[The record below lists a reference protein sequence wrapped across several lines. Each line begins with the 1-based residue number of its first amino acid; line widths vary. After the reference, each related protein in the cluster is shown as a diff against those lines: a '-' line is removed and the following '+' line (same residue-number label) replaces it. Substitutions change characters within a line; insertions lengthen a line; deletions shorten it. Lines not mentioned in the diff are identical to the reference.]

1 MARVL
6 IAGGGIAG
14 AITAI
19 ALHEVGHEPVLYE
32 AYDRSAEGVGAFLTL
47 AVNGL
52 DALTPLG
59 LKPLV
64 KSLGFD
70 TPRMTLGLGN
80 GRRLTE
86 FPLGGPLPDGTVSQ
100 TVLRSD
106 LYVALRDEAA
116 RRGVHTEFGKRLTGA
131 TQTSSG
137 VTATFAD
144 RTKTDGDLLIGADGL
159 RSAVRRIIDPSA
171 PAPRY
176 VPLLNTGGFT
186 RGLKL
191 DDEPGVLHMVFGHK
205 VFFAHVIAPD
215 GAIWWFAN
223 VPHAAE
229 PTESD
234 LATMRG
240 PGWRPRLL
248 DLVRSDRARAAEI
261 VEATETI
268 YEPWATYDFP
278 TVPVWHRGRIGLIG
292 DAAHATSPA
301 AGQGASMAIEDAV
314 TMAKCLRDVSDPAAA
329 LTAFETLRR
338 ERVEAVVAQG
348 KRNGDAKA
356 PGPVGRVIRDFFMT
370 RALRKPSGDDPNRFM
385 WEHRIDWAAPVA
397 VSPV

>member
-32 AYDRSAEGVGAFLTL
+32 AYDRSSEGVGAFLTL
-47 AVNGL
+47 AVNGI

-64 KSLGFD
+64 KDLGFD
-70 TPRMTLGLGN
+70 TPRMTLRLGN
-80 GRRLTE
+80 GRRLSE

-116 RRGVHTEFGKRLTGA
+116 RRGVHTEFGKRLTDA
-131 TQTSSG
+131 QQTADG

-144 RTKTDGDLLIGADGL
+144 GTKAHGDLLIGADGL
-159 RSAVRRIIDPSA
+159 RSAVRGILDPSA
-171 PAPRY
+171 PSPRY
-176 VPLLNTGGFT
+176 VPLLNTGGFA
-186 RGLKL
+186 RGLDL
-191 DDEPGVLHMVFGHK
+191 DDEPGVMHMVFGRK
-205 VFFAHVIAPD
+205 AFFAYVLAPD
-215 GAIWWFAN
+215 GVIWWFAN
-223 VPHAAE
+223 VPHASE

-234 LATMRG
+234 LAAMRG
-240 PGWRPRLL
+240 PGWRKRLL
-248 DLVRSDRARAAEI
+248 DLARPDRTPATALI
-261 VEATETI
+261 EASENI

-314 TMAKCLRDVSDPAAA
+314 TLARCLRDVPDPAAA
-329 LTAFETLRR
+329 LTTFEALRR

-356 PGPVGRVIRDFFMT
+356 PGPVGRVLRDFFIS
-370 RALRKPSGDDPNRFM
+370 RAVRKPATDDPNRFM
-385 WEHRIDWAAPVA
+385 WDYRLDWEAPVKA
-397 VSPV
+397 A

>member
-1 MARVL
+1 MARIL

-64 KSLGFD
+64 KDLGFD

-80 GRRLTE
+80 GRRLSE
-86 FPLGGPLPDGTVSQ
+86 FPLGGALPDGTVSQ

-106 LYVALRDEAA
+106 LYVTLRDEAV
-116 RRGVHTEFGKRLTGA
+116 RRGVRTEFGKRLTGA
-131 TQTSSG
+131 EQSADG
-137 VTATFAD
+137 VTAVFAD
-144 RTKTDGDLLIGADGL
+144 GTKTHGDLLIGADGL
-159 RSAVRRIIDPSA
+159 RSTVRRILDPSA
-171 PAPRY
+171 PSPRY
-176 VPLLNTGGFT
+176 VPLLNTGGFA
-186 RGLKL
+186 RGLDL
-191 DDEPGVLHMVFGHK
+191 DDEPGIMHMVFGRK
-205 VFFAHVIAPD
+205 AFFAHVLAPD
-215 GAIWWFAN
+215 GAVWWFAN
-223 VPHAAE
+223 VPHASE

-234 LATMRG
+234 LAGMRG
-240 PGWRPRLL
+240 PGWRKRLL
-248 DLVRSDRARAAEI
+248 DLVRADRTPAAAI
-261 VEATETI
+261 IEASENI

-301 AGQGASMAIEDAV
+301 AGQGAAMAIEDAV
-314 TMAKCLRDVSDPAAA
+314 TLAMCLRDVADPAAA
-329 LTAFETLRR
+329 LTTFEALRR

-356 PGPVGRVIRDFFMT
+356 PGPIGRVLRDFFIT
-370 RALRKPSGDDPNRFM
+370 RAMRKPATDDPNRFM
-385 WEHRIDWAAPVA
+385 WEHRIDWAAPVKA
-397 VSPV
+397 A